1 MIVKSQLIERLAK
14 KQPFIS
20 LEEVHNLVNLVLET
34 TTDTL
39 RQGGRIE
46 MRGFGA
52 FSIRYHQARQ
62 ARNPKTGEQ
71 LVTEPYD
78 GVHFKPGK
86 LLRERIA
93 QARTQV
99 EIQSP
104 LSTTDIDGE
113 NA

>member
-1 MIVKSQLIERLAK
+1 MTVKSQLIGQLAK
-14 KQPFIS
+14 KQPFIAV
-20 LEEVHNLVNLVLET
+20 EEVHNLVNIVLET
-34 TTDTL
+34 MIKTL
-39 RQGGRIE
+39 CRGGRIE
-46 MRGFGA
+46 IRGFGSFA
-52 FSIRYHQARQ
+52 IRYHQARP

-93 QARTQV
+93 QSRTQV
-99 EIQSP
+99 KIQSS
-104 LSTTDIDGE
+104 LMTTDIDGE